1 MTVMALLLV
10 GILAYGRIKARS
22 HGSGLNAHS
31 IRFAS
36 FHVNPL
42 LLDANSMR
50 IAFNPPPEVD
60 WKRIAFIAW
69 ADVSKYKA
77 LGGLNAL

>member
-1 MTVMALLLV
+1 MLSSPVKGYNGKVTKGAFTWTLQ
-10 GILAYGRIKARS
+10 
-22 HGSGLNAHS
+22 SGLNAHS

-36 FHVNPL
+36 VHMNPL

-60 WKRIAFIAW
+60 
-69 ADVSKYKA
+69 
-77 LGGLNAL
+77 